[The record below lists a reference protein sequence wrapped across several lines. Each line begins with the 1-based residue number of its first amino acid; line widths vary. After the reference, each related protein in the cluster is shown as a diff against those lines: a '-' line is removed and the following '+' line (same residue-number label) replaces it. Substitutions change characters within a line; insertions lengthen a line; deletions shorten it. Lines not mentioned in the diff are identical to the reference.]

1 LFEDLPAA
9 GRDAQVWAFNDRP
22 RETGMELQHDAALIL
37 IDQQKGILHPRLG
50 PRNNPEAELRMLE
63 LLVFWRGTARPVIH
77 VHHLSRSPDSVFWP
91 GQSGVEVQPRFAPLA
106 GERLVE
112 KQVPDAFC
120 GTTLEADL
128 RSAGI
133 GQLVIVGVATNN
145 SVEST
150 ARTAGNLGFDTWVA
164 EDACFTFDKADYFG
178 NARSAAEVH
187 GMSLANLHGE
197 YATVGSVK
205 QILQV
210 GE

>member
-1 LFEDLPAA
+1 MLKYENLMTSC
-9 GRDAQVWAFNDRP
+9 GI
-22 RETGMELQHDAALIL
+22 TGMELQKNAALIL

-50 PRNNPEAELRMLE
+50 SRNNPEAELRMLE
-63 LLVFWRGTARPVIH
+63 LLALWRHSARPVIH

-91 GQSGVEVQPRFAPLA
+91 GQSGVEVQQRFEPMA
-106 GERLVE
+106 GEGLIH
-112 KQVPDAFC
+112 KQVPDAFS
-120 GTTLEADL
+120 GTRLEENL
-128 RSAGI
+128 RKAGI

-187 GMSLANLHGE
+187 AMSLGNLHGE
-197 YATVGSVK
+197 YATVVSVRR
-205 QILQV
+205 ILEA
-210 GE
+210 G

>member
-1 LFEDLPAA
+1 VSENPTI
-9 GRDAQVWAFNDRP
+9 
-22 RETGMELQHDAALIL
+22 EHEKTGMELRENAALVL
-37 IDQQKGILHPRLG
+37 IDQQKGILHSKLG

-63 LLVFWRGTARPVIH
+63 LLARWRDSARPVIH
-77 VHHLSRSPDSVFWP
+77 VHHLSRSEDSVFWP
-91 GQSGVEVQPRFAPLA
+91 GQSGVEVQERFEPMA
-106 GERLVE
+106 GERLIQ

-128 RSAGI
+128 RCAGI

-164 EDACFTFDKADYFG
+164 EDACFTFDKVDYFG
-178 NARSAAEVH
+178 VARSAAEVH

-197 YATVGSVK
+197 YATVVSVER
-205 QILQV
+205 ILR
-210 GE
+210 ED